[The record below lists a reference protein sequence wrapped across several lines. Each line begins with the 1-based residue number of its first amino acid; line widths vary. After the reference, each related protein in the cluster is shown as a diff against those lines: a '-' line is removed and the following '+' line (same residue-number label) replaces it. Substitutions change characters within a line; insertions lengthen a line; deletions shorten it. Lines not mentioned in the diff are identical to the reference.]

1 MLSAKNR
8 RSEGVCKK
16 HIFITQQFV
25 KNIYLS
31 HNFFKKTKK
40 KQYYFS
46 FCFLFF
52 FWTSEV
58 CVIYN
63 SLQLFEVNIQKYWFF
78 YYLCLFTLNAKI
90 CIFTLEIKSTNP
102 AYNPDLSFYSLDVFY
117 IVPSPLLPAILSFQP
132 SRKFDT
138 NLLPIKCF
146 PVDRGNCV
154 SQFSLSL
161 YTLTVFISSV
171 SSGP

>member
-1 MLSAKNR
+1 MKIRL
-8 RSEGVCKK
+8 
-16 HIFITQQFV
+16 
-25 KNIYLS
+25 
-31 HNFFKKTKK
+31 KK

-63 SLQLFEVNIQKYWFF
+63 SLQLFEVICIKNWFF
-78 YYLCLFTLNAKI
+78 YYLCLFALNAKI

-102 AYNPDLSFYSLDVFY
+102 AYNPNLSFYSLDVFY
-117 IVPSPLLPAILSFQP
+117 IVPSPLLPAILSFQQ

-138 NLLPIKCF
+138 NLLPFKCF
-146 PVDRGNCV
+146 QWIEGNCV
-154 SQFSLSL
+154 SQFSPSEVKKFLDFILESL
-161 YTLTVFISSV
+161 FLRMFLQISFASLN
-171 SSGP
+171 